1 MKKTLYWVWFSRINN
16 LGSIRKQELLKRY
29 KIEEIWNLDKEELLQ
44 VSGIGDKTADEILDK
59 KYKQGLDDI
68 ISKMQKENIKLINI
82 EDGIY
87 PEKLKN
93 IYDKP
98 ISLYAKGNIEILKD
112 FSLAVIGCRENSVYG
127 EKVAKAVTKGI
138 VQNKVVTISGLAKG
152 IDSICHKET
161 LRNKGKTIAVIGS
174 SLDIIYPFENK
185 GLAEEIVKNGGC
197 IVSEYPLGTKPEKM
211 NFPARNRIISG
222 LSDGVVVVE
231 ATKSSGSLITAEFG
245 MEQGREIFAVPGN
258 IFNPAS
264 EGTNELIRDGATI
277 VLSSK
282 EIIEEIK

>member
-59 KYKQGLDDI
+59 KYKQGLDNI

-127 EKVAKAVTKGI
+127 EKIAKAVTKGI

-222 LSDGVVVVE
+222 LSNGVIVVE
-231 ATKSSGSLITAEFG
+231 AKKKSGTMTTVDFAL
-245 MEQGREIFAVPGN
+245 EQGKTVF
-258 IFNPAS
+258 
-264 EGTNELIRDGATI
+264 TI
-277 VLSSK
+277 PRK
-282 EIIEEIK
+282 YN